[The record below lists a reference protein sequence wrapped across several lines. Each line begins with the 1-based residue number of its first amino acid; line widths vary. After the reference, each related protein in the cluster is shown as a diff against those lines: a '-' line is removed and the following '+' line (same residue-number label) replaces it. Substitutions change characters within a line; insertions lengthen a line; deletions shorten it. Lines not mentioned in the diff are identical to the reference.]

1 MPVDVGT
8 IANALNL
15 TTRRVHQLKAEG
27 LPTVGRGQYEIGPC
41 MAWYIRYLQAALE
54 KRGPNINPDT
64 PDLLAEKT
72 RLAREQGDKLAIE
85 NAISRSE
92 LVYVDDV
99 VNKWADHISSA
110 KAKLLAMP
118 TKLAPQLV
126 NQSNANVIAGR
137 IREEVDNTLIELAQ
151 DTSHVERIESI
162 EPSGENVEP
171 AAETDDF
178 GMGGSVPETIE

>member
-1 MPVDVGT
+1 MPVNVDA
-8 IANALNL
+8 IAKALNL

-27 LPTVGRGQYEIGPC
+27 LPTVGRGQYELGPC
-41 MAWYIRYLQAALE
+41 MAWYIRYLQNALE

-85 NAISRSE
+85 NAISRGE

-99 VNKWADHISSA
+99 VNTWADHISSA

-137 IREEVDNTLIELAQ
+137 IREEVDNALVELAEN
-151 DTSHVERIESI
+151 TVNVEHIESI
-162 EPSGENVEP
+162 EPSDQDLEP
-171 AAETDDF
+171 AAETDDL
-178 GMGGSVPETIE
+178 GMG

>member
-1 MPVDVGT
+1 MPVNVDA
-8 IANALNL
+8 IAKALNL

-27 LPTVGRGQYEIGPC
+27 LPTVGRGQYELGPC
-41 MAWYIRYLQAALE
+41 MAWYIRYLQNALE

-85 NAISRSE
+85 NAISRGE
-92 LVYVDDV
+92 LVYADDV
-99 VNKWADHISSA
+99 VNTWADHISSA

-137 IREEVDNTLIELAQ
+137 ISEEVDNALVELAEN
-151 DTSHVERIESI
+151 TVNVEHIGDFDQGDEDL
-162 EPSGENVEP
+162 EP
-171 AAETDDF
+171 AAETNDLR
-178 GMGGSVPETIE
+178 MG